1 MKSLIEEIDRLRVI
15 RAAIFT
21 LLVLNFSG
29 CKNTGGISIMPNR
42 GTNEVHPLNMDF
54 ADSVDSIEQTEKK
67 VKNIPTMNY
76 QVVKGDSLWKISRD
90 YKTSVATISEL
101 NGLTGTLIREG
112 QIILVPSENAPKSI
126 ENDESNGSNKAVS
139 KEPSNPLIEAEE
151 NKQELPVVPAPIQEG
166 DLLPVPEAP

>member
-1 MKSLIEEIDRLRVI
+1 
-15 RAAIFT
+15 
-21 LLVLNFSG
+21 
-29 CKNTGGISIMPNR
+29 
-42 GTNEVHPLNMDF
+42 
-54 ADSVDSIEQTEKK
+54 
-67 VKNIPTMNY
+67 MNY

-112 QIILVPSENAPKSI
+112 QIILVPSEKAPKSI
-126 ENDESNGSNKAVS
+126 QNDESNGSNKAVS

-166 DLLPVPEAP
+166 ELLPVPEAP

>member
-1 MKSLIEEIDRLRVI
+1 
-15 RAAIFT
+15 
-21 LLVLNFSG
+21 
-29 CKNTGGISIMPNR
+29 
-42 GTNEVHPLNMDF
+42 
-54 ADSVDSIEQTEKK
+54 
-67 VKNIPTMNY
+67 MNY

-126 ENDESNGSNKAVS
+126 ENDESNGSNEAVS
-139 KEPSNPLIEAEE
+139 KEPSNPLIEK
-151 NKQELPVVPAPIQEG
+151 NKQEPPVVPAPIQEG